1 MKAPELIRRAR
12 RLIWL
17 AVAPLLH
24 GGNRWT
30 RKAIRRQEPAFWVT
44 RNRVGRVRFKV
55 LRAMFQRRRS
65 FREGLTATM
74 AFRGVVRAIFFP
86 VLLSSAFVVFLIWF
100 DYSLLPAFLDY
111 LGESRHGVLPQ
122 SIAEPTLSWARAV
135 ASSRPLE
142 GAHAMLLATGAQVT
156 GVFLGLYFAAIS
168 VVASTAYGD
177 VPPELRSVLI
187 EDRVGRLYLSV
198 VGFTGGACLFALG
211 TQALG
216 YSLGVG
222 SAVAFALLGAAS
234 VLTFIPLG
242 MRVFGF
248 LDPGA
253 VTRSLTADIETAV
266 KSVAASGILAR
277 DRTIQ
282 ADHQKTAAR
291 KLDAWEEMVFVSSGR
306 SQTSSALSVIGQNA
320 VLLLRWY
327 SKAKLPIA
335 KTSQWFERTPE
346 HLSYLLTGGSRLSM
360 ALCTSTWIHPKMEPD
375 QLWLEKRVGEII
387 QRVVVALGEKGSN
400 RPCAVVLESFYDWIA
415 WSAYQFRVPD
425 VEMGLQI
432 ASRIEQAIREASTE
446 ASVVTDR
453 DRLHG
458 LAAMDGLARAIP
470 NAVGHLNQRL
480 GTLRLRKL
488 LDDASEAAIRESFPL
503 KGFPPRLRAIIESL
517 RMKHSVERDVEG
529 SIRTPSWYTEH
540 HAARLLSVDIRNTY
554 ESLLKRAEQWLPSH
568 AKSLREEGAVEAAV
582 MVTQRGLEAVSKL
595 EVGAKHTMS
604 RLEELKRRRVKTA
617 GERWPDVNLNQWHE
631 RLRVLRLTFIDE
643 LVHLTPLLANTPP
656 TGDLPDGFG
665 FAYTTLCAAMI
676 DALEDMDPATF
687 ALVNPIVVRSALK
700 ARDRVKT
707 ELAESH
713 VESVLYFSADVMLD
727 VMDIAGYAYLW
738 KFSLGEECFWDSV
751 ASVWDA
757 LLSQL
762 ANPSDI
768 IRLIT
773 LGQDF
778 HKQRSTTSPRSI
790 IRLEWRARMRN
801 VLEDNGFAP
810 RGITSNTWP
819 KAISVNPTA
828 ATYVATWSERRARE
842 VMLSEYFLRRPEAE
856 GIQAPSGIEEL
867 RRGARQL
874 LDDRAAGRVEGGPGF
889 SGGFR

>member
-1 MKAPELIRRAR
+1 
-12 RLIWL
+12 
-17 AVAPLLH
+17 
-24 GGNRWT
+24 
-30 RKAIRRQEPAFWVT
+30 
-44 RNRVGRVRFKV
+44 
-55 LRAMFQRRRS
+55 MFQRRRS
-65 FREGLTATM
+65 FREGLTATI

-86 VLLSSAFVVFLIWF
+86 VLLSGAFVLFLIWF
-100 DYSLLPAFLDY
+100 DHSLLPAFLDY
-111 LGESRHGVLPQ
+111 LGDTGRGVLPQ

-142 GAHAMLLATGAQVT
+142 GAHATLLATGAQVT

-168 VVASTAYGD
+168 VVAGTAYGD

-222 SAVAFALLGAAS
+222 SAAAFALLGAAS

-253 VTRSLTADIETAV
+253 VTRSLTADIVTAV
-266 KSVAASGILAR
+266 ESVAASGILAR
-277 DRTIQ
+277 DRSIQ
-282 ADHQKTAAR
+282 AHHQKTAAR

-320 VLLLRWY
+320 VSLLRWY
-327 SKAKLPIA
+327 SEAKLPIA

-346 HLSYLLTGGSRLSM
+346 HPSYLVTGGSRLSM
-360 ALCTSTWIHPKMEPD
+360 ALRTSTWVHPEMEPD

-400 RPCAVVLESFYDWIA
+400 RPCAEVLESFYGWIA
-415 WSAYQFRVPD
+415 WSAHQFRVPD
-425 VEMGLQI
+425 VEMGLQV
-432 ASRIEQAIREASTE
+432 ASRIEHAIREASTE
-446 ASVVTDR
+446 ASDTTDR

-458 LAAMDGLARAIP
+458 LAVMDGLARAIP
-470 NAVGHLNQRL
+470 NAVGHLNRRL
-480 GTLRLRKL
+480 GTLRLDQL

-503 KGFPPRLRAIIESL
+503 EGFPPRLRANIESL
-517 RMKHSVERDVEG
+517 RLEHSVERDVEG
-529 SIRTPSWYTEH
+529 SIRTPLWYTQH

-554 ESLLKRAEQWLPSH
+554 ESLLKRAEQCLPSQ

-595 EVGAKHTMS
+595 EIAAEDTMS
-604 RLEELKRRRVKTA
+604 RLEELKRRWVKTA
-617 GERWPDVNLNQWHE
+617 GEPWPDVNLKQWHE
-631 RLRVLRLTFIDE
+631 RLRVLRRSFIDE
-643 LVHLTPLLANTPP
+643 LVHLTPLLVTTPP

-665 FAYTTLCAAMI
+665 FAYTTLCVAMI

-687 ALVNPIVVRSALK
+687 ALVYPIVVPSALK
-700 ARDRVKT
+700 AHDRVKA
-707 ELAESH
+707 ELDESH

-738 KFSLGEECFWDSV
+738 KFSLGERRFWDSV

-757 LLSQL
+757 LLSHR
-762 ANPSDI
+762 ANPSDL

-773 LGQDF
+773 LEQDF
-778 HKQRSTTSPRSI
+778 HKQRFATSPRSE
-790 IRLEWRARMRN
+790 IRWQWQARMRQ

-810 RGITSNTWP
+810 RGITSNKRP
-819 KAISVNPTA
+819 KVISVDPTA
-828 ATYVATWSERRARE
+828 STYVATWHARKARD

-856 GIQAPSGIEEL
+856 GIQVPSDIEEL
-867 RRGARQL
+867 RRGARRL